1 MDIQKVQNKMFRTL
15 TNISIKDKI
24 RTKIIAG
31 DLKMLSVNQ
40 INAQIKL
47 TEIWKTLNV
56 DNFPQLGTHKI
67 NNDNHMTSRA
77 SSRGDLMVKGKTELR
92 QSAFVNDAAKIW
104 NNAPNSIK

>member
-1 MDIQKVQNKMFRTL
+1 M
-15 TNISIKDKI
+15 
-24 RTKIIAG
+24 
-31 DLKMLSVNQ
+31 
-40 INAQIKL
+40 
-47 TEIWKTLNV
+47 

-104 NNAPNSIK
+104 NNAPNSIKQSKSLSGAKREIKKFKARKDEPGELFCRMHITLNLRT